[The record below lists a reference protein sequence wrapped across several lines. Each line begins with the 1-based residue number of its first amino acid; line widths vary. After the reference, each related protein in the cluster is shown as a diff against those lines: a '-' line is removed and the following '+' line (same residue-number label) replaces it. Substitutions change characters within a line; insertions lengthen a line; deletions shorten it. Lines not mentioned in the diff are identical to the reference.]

1 MIRVNLP
8 KLDLNEIPAE
18 QHSQALLR
26 QLSVLIE
33 QINVSLGAID
43 PTDILVAE
51 GVTLADYL
59 GMNKE

>member
-8 KLDLNEIPAE
+8 KIDLNEIPAE

-33 QINVSLGAID
+33 QINVCLSAIGPED
-43 PTDILVAE
+43 VMVSE
-51 GVTLADYL
+51 GVTLSDYL
-59 GMNKE
+59 GLNKE

>member
-1 MIRVNLP
+1 MIRVDLP

-33 QINVSLGAID
+33 QINVSLSAID
-43 PTDILVAE
+43 PSDVLLAD
-51 GVTLADYL
+51 GRTLADVL
-59 GMNKE
+59 GTSE

>member
-1 MIRVNLP
+1 MIRVDLP

-43 PTDILVAE
+43 PSDILVGE

-59 GMNKE
+59 KLSKE